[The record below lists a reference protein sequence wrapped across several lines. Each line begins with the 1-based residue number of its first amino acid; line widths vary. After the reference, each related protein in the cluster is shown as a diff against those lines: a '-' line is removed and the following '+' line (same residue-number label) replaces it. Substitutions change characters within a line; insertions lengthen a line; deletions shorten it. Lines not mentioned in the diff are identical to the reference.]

1 MTTTTKAI
9 RATITLGDI
18 ELDVFQLPDGSY
30 RMSKAQTCET
40 VQLDRKRLSELLEK
54 NSLKAI
60 AGKGSTL
67 SALVVKMKVDV
78 GRGNITA
85 DLIPLEMAT
94 LIWLESGSELGKA
107 LAYSCIT
114 ESLERRADNAFGVIR
129 DEEERNQRFIAR
141 KDSIL
146 QRHFWTDAIKWYI
159 DNNEVSEGYKRF
171 IYPNVSDCLNKALF
185 GLPAKGI
192 RTVLDM
198 DSSENIR
205 DCVNPSLLPDLTFIE
220 KYAATRVKAGS
231 EPLHAIKEALAFC
244 NYPVRCPKTGLP
256 TE

>member
-1 MTTTTKAI
+1 MTNVNKAI

-30 RMSKAQTCET
+30 RMSKAQVCET

-54 NSLKAI
+54 NSLKLI
-60 AGKGSTL
+60 AGKGSLL
-67 SALVVKMKVDV
+67 SALVVKMSYEGNNAKVDLV
-78 GRGNITA
+78 
-85 DLIPLEMAT
+85 PLEMAT
-94 LIWLESGSELGKA
+94 LIWLESGSEIGKA

-114 ESLERRADNAFGVIR
+114 ESLEMRADNAFGVIR

-146 QRHFWTDAIKWYI
+146 QRHFWTDAIKWYT

-244 NYPVRCPKTGLP
+244 NYPIRCPKTGLP